1 MKTKK
6 KKKQQQRLFFFHF
19 FFSFPKP
26 HRSPTKTSSEEKEK
40 KKKKKNQHHHHN
52 NDDYC
57 DCHVASERTRA
68 SRRTMPRTV
77 PLEETFFFYLSRRKC
92 VSKNCGE
99 KVYFRDKKSCALPVS
114 NRCRRHRR
122 RQLRSRRRP
131 RDDERRARQRVRSF
145 LLGFADIVVI
155 EASMQQHP

>member
-77 PLEETFFFYLSRRKC
+77 PLEETFFFIFRGGNAYLKTARRKS
-92 VSKNCGE
+92 VFSGQ
-99 KVYFRDKKSCALPVS
+99 KSCALPVS

>member
-1 MKTKK
+1 MMK
-6 KKKQQQRLFFFHF
+6 KKKQQQHPLFFFYF

-40 KKKKKNQHHHHN
+40 KNHHHDNN

-57 DCHVASERTRA
+57 DCRVASERTRA
-68 SRRTMPRTV
+68 SRRTTSRTV

-122 RQLRSRRRP
+122 RQLRSRRRR

-155 EASMQQHP
+155 EASMQQLP